1 MKQELIIAVI
11 NNDMVINKN
20 VSKSWK
26 FVEVFFAETVFVWTV
41 FVSSIISLK
50 VITESSIILP
60 KYVPFWQM
68 HLSAFQI

>member
-26 FVEVFFAETVFVWTV
+26 FVEVFFAETVFV
-41 FVSSIISLK
+41 
-50 VITESSIILP
+50 
-60 KYVPFWQM
+60 
-68 HLSAFQI
+68 